1 MSADSEI
8 TLSGDMPRA
17 PDLASDARS
26 PIADPGA
33 RLAAVLI
40 DTLLPFAPQLLA
52 LFAGALLGSGTI
64 VRAGSWLGGGLTVLF
79 FVIDLVL
86 LHRFGQSIGKR
97 VMGLRIVRTSGER
110 ASLGRLF
117 WLRTVLPGAIGVVP
131 VIGWAF
137 GLADTLA
144 IFSTDRQTLHD
155 RIADTIVVDLRARA
169 ASPKVDD
176 VFR

>member
-1 MSADSEI
+1 MSAAPEV
-8 TLSGDMPRA
+8 TLSGDTRRA
-17 PDLASDARS
+17 PDLASDTRS

-40 DTLLPFAPQLLA
+40 DVLLPFAPQLLA
-52 LFAGALLGSGTI
+52 LAVGALVGSGTM

-86 LHRFGQSIGKR
+86 LQRFGQSVGKR

-144 IFSTDRQTLHD
+144 IFSSDRRTLHD
-155 RIADTIVVDLRARA
+155 RMADTIVVDLRARA
-169 ASPKVDD
+169 PAPGG
-176 VFR
+176 R